1 MSDLTIP
8 FETQNVHDDDGPVLD
23 SMFEQ
28 TSEPPDLKD
37 AVEFGLPAPA
47 VKEPV
52 RQTMIIGGAQLIRSA
67 WTAPTLLLPFD
78 ENRKSM
84 TIRVYSPTG
93 VATDGVRI
101 SSDLG
106 LISSAGFALH
116 GDMVTDFLVE
126 HTGPVYVQSVSMPTG
141 GLASADV
148 LLSIWAV
155 TK

>member
-1 MSDLTIP
+1 MSDLTVP

-23 SMFEQ
+23 SMFQQ

-37 AVEFGLPAPA
+37 AIQFDADAPA

-52 RQTMIIGGAQLIRSA
+52 RQTMIIGGAQLIRST
-67 WTAPTLLLPFD
+67 WTSPTQILPFD

-84 TIRVYSPTG
+84 TIRVFSPTA

-101 SSDLG
+101 SSDVG
-106 LISSAGFALH
+106 LLPNAGFALH
-116 GDMVTDFLVE
+116 GDMVTDFLIE
-126 HTGPVYVQSVSMPTG
+126 HTGPVYVQSVSATTG
-141 GLASADV
+141 GAASADII
-148 LLSIWAV
+148 LSIWAV